1 MEGGSCGR
9 EYYRGCG
16 LIWDNYGCAWYYTK
30 GHFLSPMMSYYL
42 TTLCSWFTRF
52 HFMQFSI
59 YMVCLEMVQIL
70 ALHGFWSKFKI
81 TVHLH
86 FTRFFSGNKNRV
98 NGELSAVVNTV
109 PVTDTQN
116 TLMNDFYLNSLKW
129 YMLLMLHWANNVISI
144 VWKKNYLSKTFEMF
158 IPWSCIQFS
167 TYNYLL

>member
-1 MEGGSCGR
+1 MEGGSWGR
-9 EYYRGCG
+9 EYYRGGAG
-16 LIWDNYGCAWYYTK
+16 LFEIITGVLDTTQRAIFCHPWCRTIWL
-30 GHFLSPMMSYYL
+30 HFVLGL
-42 TTLCSWFTRF
+42 RGFTLRNPPFI
-52 HFMQFSI
+52 HGI
-59 YMVCLEMVQIL
+59 YLEMVQIL

-81 TVHLH
+81 TVLHLH

-144 VWKKNYLSKTFEMF
+144 VWKKTYLS
-158 IPWSCIQFS
+158 
-167 TYNYLL
+167 